1 MAEQEEKRRRELAI
15 KVEDHKAM
23 QERNLA
29 TLDVVRKPKE
39 ATAAMA
45 QVDMLKKVLSQ
56 EETDLHSLSLR
67 VHDVH
72 HAIDGQQKALDE
84 LDARQQ
90 EQRAA
95 HAAERAEIESRARE
109 SEEHPR
115 RAGVARAEEHS
126 SQVRAHPEPQHLERA
141 LSVARPGLR
150 PMRYRD
156 PDAASQ
162 RNRGRTRDR
171 CVRGV
176 RSASVRGRMMVVAP
190 PGGR

>member
-1 MAEQEEKRRRELAI
+1 MSPDLEAVLALQAEDAIVAQLNQKLRALDERLESLNTERTSVEESLERARTTAEAEEKRRRELSV

-45 QVDMLKKVLSQ
+45 QVDMLRKVLSQ

-72 HAIDGQQKALDE
+72 HAIDGQQKTLAE
-84 LDARQQ
+84 LDARQS

-95 HAAERAEIESRARE
+95 HAAERAVIEKELKKAR
-109 SEEHPR
+109 S
-115 RAGVARAEEHS
+115 
-126 SQVRAHPEPQHLERA
+126 
-141 LSVARPGLR
+141 
-150 PMRYRD
+150 
-156 PDAASQ
+156 
-162 RNRGRTRDR
+162 
-171 CVRGV
+171 
-176 RSASVRGRMMVVAP
+176 
-190 PGGR
+190 